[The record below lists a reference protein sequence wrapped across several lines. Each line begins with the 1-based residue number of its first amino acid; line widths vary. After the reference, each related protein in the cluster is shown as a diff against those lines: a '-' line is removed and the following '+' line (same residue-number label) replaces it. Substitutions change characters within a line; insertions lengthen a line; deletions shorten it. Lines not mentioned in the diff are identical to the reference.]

1 MNALTPYV
9 AGMTWGWTGVR
20 GTWDTA
26 GSDRSMRA
34 MATTTAVNWV
44 AVTFAALQATAQSTQ
59 IHWRDAPT
67 VTDAEVRAEIAR
79 AQSLGLTVCLKPVVN
94 CADGTWRAHINFF
107 DVEVPP
113 EPKWSDWWASYT
125 EFMTHYAAIA
135 QETGCAMLCV
145 GCEMVQTDRR
155 ADEWRT
161 LIGKVRAVYDGLI
174 TYNCDKYQE
183 DHVTWWDAVDV
194 ISASGYYPVGHWDE
208 QLDRIEA
215 VVERE
220 GKPFLF
226 LEAGCP
232 SREGSQH
239 LPNDWTFDGPPSL
252 EAQREWYAEAFA
264 STSGR
269 DWVQG
274 FVLWDWPASLPS
286 GDPAQSRAYD
296 IIDKPAAELVRD
308 HYTRMRTTRP

>member
-1 MNALTPYV
+1 MDALAPYV

-20 GTWDTA
+20 GTWDTPDA
-26 GSDRSMRA
+26 DRSMRA
-34 MATTTAVNWV
+34 MAASTAANWV

-67 VTDAEVRAEIAR
+67 VTDDEVRAEIAR
-79 AQSLGLTVCLKPVVN
+79 ARSLGLSVCLKPVVN

-107 DVEVPP
+107 DVDVPP

-135 QETGCAMLCV
+135 QETGCAMLCI

-155 ADEWRT
+155 ADEWRA
-161 LIGKVRAVYDGLI
+161 LIGTVREVFDGLI

-194 ISASGYYPVGHWDE
+194 MSSSGYYPVGHWDE

-215 VVERE
+215 VVARE

-232 SREGSQH
+232 SRAGSQH

-252 EAQREWYAEAFA
+252 EAQRAWYAEAFA
-264 STSGR
+264 STSQR
-269 DWVQG
+269 DWVGG
-274 FVLWDWPASLPS
+274 FVLWDWPAALPV
-286 GDPAQSRAYD
+286 GDPAQGRGYD
-296 IIDKPAAELVRD
+296 IIGKPAADLVRD
-308 HYTRMRTTRP
+308 HYTRMLATRP